1 MRLTTVQWEFVGAC
15 INWQTLLTAK
25 QISGLVKVRFW
36 RAPIIWRKRIASENK
51 GFGSMVALDVEIEVS
66 TGLQDIIPARV
77 KMLNV
82 YLCCQSIRPIP
93 VHIYTV
99 RA

>member
-1 MRLTTVQWEFVGAC
+1 
-15 INWQTLLTAK
+15 
-25 QISGLVKVRFW
+25 
-36 RAPIIWRKRIASENK
+36 
-51 GFGSMVALDVEIEVS
+51 MVALDVEIEVS

-93 VHIYTV
+93 VYIYIV